1 MYSALLLSS
10 CFSRQGS
17 ECWDSSSLINVVSC
31 CGQSQARY
39 AQWMERICVTTIED
53 FRVGFAT
60 SWKRGLHA
68 SETKCPIHACNH
80 ACNLVPYTSRRGLHY
95 WSDVP
100 LVTFVTIVSAF
111 LMARIDIGPQHVIR
125 IMRQLREC
133 LPKLWC
139 SPDTSSNPPEFA
151 RIEPK
156 INWWWALRNFDS
168 LISQTPKNVH
178 RTGPQVEKDNEDK
191 TENPR

>member
-1 MYSALLLSS
+1 MCHLRAFVFQMHSALLLSS

-17 ECWDSSSLINVVSC
+17 ECQDSSSLLNVVSC

-53 FRVGFAT
+53 FGVGFAT

-133 LPKLWC
+133 LPKL
-139 SPDTSSNPPEFA
+139 
-151 RIEPK
+151 
-156 INWWWALRNFDS
+156 
-168 LISQTPKNVH
+168 
-178 RTGPQVEKDNEDK
+178 
-191 TENPR
+191 